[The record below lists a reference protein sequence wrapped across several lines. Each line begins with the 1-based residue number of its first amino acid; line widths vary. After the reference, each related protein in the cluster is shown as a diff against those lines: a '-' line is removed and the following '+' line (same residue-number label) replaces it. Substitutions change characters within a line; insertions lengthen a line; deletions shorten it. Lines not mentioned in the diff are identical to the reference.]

1 MNSLRNIMQDMYITS
16 GIFINGRIFIL
27 PMFDISQLK
36 NIRRKINL
44 TQNQFAKKA
53 GVSQSLIAK
62 IESGKI
68 DPTFS
73 KVKRIEDALAK
84 ITNEQEAVAKDI
96 MISNVTSVG
105 PSAKTKDIISI
116 LNKHAISQ
124 VPVIDE
130 GNVKGI
136 IYESSLLEK
145 SNDAN
150 FHSMLAREIMVESPP
165 IVTEETKMSVVS
177 SILKFYPL
185 VLVSKEGNIAGLI
198 TKSDLLKSLI

>member
-1 MNSLRNIMQDMYITS
+1 MDIMFR
-16 GIFINGRIFIL
+16 IFINGNNLSHF
-27 PMFDISQLK
+27 MFDITQLK
-36 NIRRKINL
+36 NIRRKTNL
-44 TQNQFAKKA
+44 TQSLFAKKA

-62 IESGKI
+62 IEAGKI

-73 KVKRIEDALAK
+73 KVKKIEDALAK
-84 ITNEQEAVAKDI
+84 ITHEQEAVAKSI
-96 MISNVTSVG
+96 MVSNVTSVS
-105 PSAKTKDIISI
+105 PNIKTKDIISM

-124 VPVIDE
+124 VPVIEE

-145 SNDAN
+145 SNDAG
-150 FHSMLAREIMVESPP
+150 FHSMLAKDIMVEAPP
-165 IVTEETKMSVVS
+165 IVTEETKISVVS

-185 VLVSKEGNIAGLI
+185 VIVSKDGKIAGLI